1 MRIATQKYILLGLF
15 VAAASVPIEN
25 AVEESARIVNG
36 YTVDISDVPYQA
48 TLRRR
53 VISGWGHMCGAV
65 IINLRAALTAGHCG
79 DSYVTE
85 PSYLRLVVGTS
96 SRLTGGST
104 YEISVVH
111 VHEEY
116 SSSTLENDIAVL
128 VTSKKM
134 KFGKN
139 VQNVALAPPN
149 HSLPAGSEA
158 LVSGYGTTSFEGTAS
173 SALLAAK
180 VNVVEQTT
188 CARAYLRIAAIT
200 SGMLCA
206 SASSPARDA
215 CQGDSGGPL
224 VSDNLLVGIVSWGE
238 GCAEESYPGVYTR
251 VSMYYSWI
259 NGKLANIW
267 D

>member
-1 MRIATQKYILLGLF
+1 MIRQAKAKGLF
-15 VAAASVPIEN
+15 VAVASLPTDNV
-25 AVEESARIVNG
+25 VEESARIVNG

-53 VISGWGHMCGAV
+53 LISGWGHMCGAV
-65 IINLRAALTAGHCG
+65 VINVRAVLTAAHCG
-79 DSYVTE
+79 VSYVTE
-85 PSYLRLVVGTS
+85 PSYLRLIVGTS
-96 SRLTGGST
+96 SRLSGGTT

-134 KFGKN
+134 RFGKN
-139 VQNVALAPPN
+139 VQSVALAPPN
-149 HSLPAGSEA
+149 HSLTAGSEA

-173 SALLAAK
+173 SVLLAAK
-180 VNVVEQTT
+180 VNVVEQWT
-188 CARAYLRIAAIT
+188 CAHAYLRIAAIT

-251 VSMYYSWI
+251 VSKYYSWI
-259 NGKLANIW
+259 NGKLANVW